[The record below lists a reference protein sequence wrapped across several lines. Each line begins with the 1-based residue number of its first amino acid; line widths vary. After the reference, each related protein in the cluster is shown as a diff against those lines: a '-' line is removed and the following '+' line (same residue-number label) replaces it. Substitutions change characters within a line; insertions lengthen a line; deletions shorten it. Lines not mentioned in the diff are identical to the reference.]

1 MLTLAQALERGRGL
15 MGLQNKGT
23 ASHYAPCCQIIG
35 IGDRGSRRHGKL
47 HEKAKGVDG
56 RFYSLDERGQRAVL
70 ANMIG
75 YLKATN
81 DLVSAGGKTRPNEVS
96 RAFSAMEDMINEA
109 WDGGMV

>member
-23 ASHYAPCCQIIG
+23 ASHYAPCCRIID
-35 IGDRGSRRHGKL
+35 IGSRGSRRHGKL
-47 HEKAKGVDG
+47 QARPRGIDE
-56 RFYSLDERGQRAVL
+56 RFYSLDERNQRAVL

-81 DLVSAGGKTRPNEVS
+81 DLVSAGGKARPNEVS

-109 WDGGMV
+109 WEGGMV

>member
-70 ANMIG
+70 
-75 YLKATN
+75 KATN

-109 WDGGMV
+109 WEGGMV